1 MILDNGKAR
10 NYNNLHCRYEFS
22 HKFSQIPAVGSKVV
36 MVGHTRG
43 CGFIYKI
50 RKLN

>member
-36 MVGHTRG
+36 MVDIHVVAGLS
-43 CGFIYKI
+43 IK
-50 RKLN
+50 